1 MRTITDVEA
10 YLGRM
15 NRRFSTVDG
24 QSGTLIVL
32 PQEEKLPQIVLQV
45 NPPILVMR
53 ASVGKAPATDH
64 VALYKRLLTLN
75 AKTLVHTSF
84 GLEEDNQIV
93 LTSALELEN
102 LDYNEL
108 EANLEEIEFTLVS
121 QVPALSELS
130 KKDG

>member
-1 MRTITDVEA
+1 MRTIIDVEA

-24 QSGTLIVL
+24 QAGTLIVL
-32 PQEEKLPQIVLQV
+32 PQEEKLPQIILQV
-45 NPPILVMR
+45 TPPILVMR
-53 ASVGKAPATDH
+53 ASVGKAPETDH
-64 VALYKRLLTLN
+64 VALYKKLLTLN

-84 GLEEDNQIV
+84 GLEDDQIV